1 MLMFSAIP
9 PELYDTLWDAMKAIM
24 DNKSYGIILTAR
36 FRSVMDIYVYGET
49 RHVNNLWLFGQR
61 HIQCL

>member
-36 FRSVMDIYVYGET
+36 FRSVMDIWRDKTCE
-49 RHVNNLWLFGQR
+49 
-61 HIQCL
+61 